1 MPGPEGRRVVC
12 PGRPSPPPRR
22 RPPGPAGKPRGKFAY
37 GSGAALE
44 ARAAV
49 RRGWSGRTSPE
60 GLRTPRQ
67 PGAHGPRTM
76 SPPGRA
82 ASGRASGRGRRRHRL
97 TAPRGRGHTHPQPR
111 RRSGRS
117 PSWTPPCHSPPPS
130 HTSPIPPARLT
141 GSCPSPGL
149 RWPRPE
155 RDSRINRRCRRT
167 IWRASASAMELG
179 KYNRGRSIFM
189 RDWGGGS
196 RLGRSCGEGGKERA
210 SERARRRRRGT
221 RTCTAR
227 GGPWRRGG
235 GVPRAGPDLQA
246 TPTPWPWPRP
256 RPWPQHAWRPQ
267 RQRSPQPTPADLG
280 VSSLS
285 AFPSWSLSGP
295 ACTHRLRLPARC

>member
-1 MPGPEGRRVVC
+1 MHF
-12 PGRPSPPPRR
+12 PGRAPDASPAWCSRAANNEPSRAGRERQSKRPGAAAPSPH
-22 RPPGPAGKPRGKFAY
+22 RPAADTHTPSPAV
-37 GSGAALE
+37 
-44 ARAAV
+44 ARAAA
-49 RRGWSGRTSPE
+49 R
-60 GLRTPRQ
+60 
-67 PGAHGPRTM
+67 PG
-76 SPPGRA
+76 
-82 ASGRASGRGRRRHRL
+82 
-97 TAPRGRGHTHPQPR
+97 
-111 RRSGRS
+111 
-117 PSWTPPCHSPPPS
+117 PPCHSPPPS

-235 GVPRAGPDLQA
+235 GVPRAGPDCQA